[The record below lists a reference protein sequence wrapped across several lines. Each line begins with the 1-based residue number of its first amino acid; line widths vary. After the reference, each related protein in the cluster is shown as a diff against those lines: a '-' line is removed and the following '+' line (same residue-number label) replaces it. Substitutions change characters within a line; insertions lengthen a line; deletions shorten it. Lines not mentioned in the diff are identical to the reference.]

1 MATTKT
7 PAATPK
13 KPAAKV
19 TKTSTV
25 KKTATAPAEKK
36 VAAPKVT
43 AKATTSKAATT
54 PKAVAKPAVKKAAVS
69 AEKAVAPKVAA
80 VKKVAVKKAVTKK
93 SSPAPSAEERYRMVQ
108 DAAYYLA
115 EKNNFKSSAMSYWIA
130 AEREIN
136 EFLSGK

>member
-1 MATTKT
+1 MATAKT

-19 TKTSTV
+19 AQTSTV
-25 KKTATAPAEKK
+25 KKVATATVEQK

-43 AKATTSKAATT
+43 AKATPAKAAGT
-54 PKAVAKPAVKKAAVS
+54 PKVEAKPAVKKAI
-69 AEKAVAPKVAA
+69 
-80 VKKVAVKKAVTKK
+80 TKE
-93 SSPAPSAEERYRMVQ
+93 SSSTPSAEERYRMVQ

-115 EKNNFKSSAMSYWIA
+115 EKNHFKGGAMNYWVA